1 MILQRGRRDV
11 GPSSWIPSEIPMGPA
26 FCRTRL
32 RAGLA
37 GQLLCAHHPSSS
49 SLSSPRVGPMSKVF
63 LRELTGEV
71 RAGVGETRRCSV
83 SSWGSL
89 SPNTLIFP
97 LLTSHPWGSLQPC
110 KRQMASPHSP
120 NGLWRQGS
128 IFAVMGGGDKGW
140 LLALRAL
147 QLPRAALWAW
157 FSLGTSGHSHLPH
170 ERFFIFSP

>member
-1 MILQRGRRDV
+1 MWGLPPGFLLK
-11 GPSSWIPSEIPMGPA
+11 SPMALLSAGPA
-26 FCRTRL
+26 R
-32 RAGLA
+32 GLGWLVSCYVPIIPA
-37 GQLLCAHHPSSS
+37 DS
-49 SLSSPRVGPMSKVF
+49 SLSSPHVGPMSKIF
-63 LRELTGEV
+63 LRELTGKV
-71 RAGVGETRRCSV
+71 RARVGETRRCSV

-128 IFAVMGGGDKGW
+128 IFAVMGGGEKGW

-147 QLPRAALWAW
+147 QLPRAVVWAW
-157 FSLGTSGHSHLPH
+157 CSLGTSGHSHLPH
-170 ERFFIFSP
+170 ERFFIFFPLT